1 MRIGNQIPLGED
13 IYSMLFASCIRHEY
27 LYYFD
32 KVNGKKGDI
41 SDSEE
46 EEEEAKDKTNKEE
59 EPFKDVQV
67 ENAAEHEN
75 LQDNVTRE

>member
-46 EEEEAKDKTNKEE
+46 EEAKDKTNKEE

>member
-1 MRIGNQIPLGED
+1 
-13 IYSMLFASCIRHEY
+13 MLFASCIRHEY

-46 EEEEAKDKTNKEE
+46 EEEEAKDKEE

-67 ENAAEHEN
+67 ENAAGHEN